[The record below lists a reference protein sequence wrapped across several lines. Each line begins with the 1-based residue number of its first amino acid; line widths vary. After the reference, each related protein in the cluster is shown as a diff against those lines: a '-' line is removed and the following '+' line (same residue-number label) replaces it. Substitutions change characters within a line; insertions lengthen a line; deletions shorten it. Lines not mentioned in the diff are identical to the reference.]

1 MYRGYSSLHQFLRKS
16 ATEIKTMDSTYLLAN
31 NGSGYQ
37 PITYREAFEQ
47 LNAVSA
53 YLVNLGFRKGQR
65 AGLIV
70 ENCPQYYYF
79 DQGIQQIGAINVSIY
94 PTLSEKEIEYI
105 INDSGLRVLLVGTH
119 FLLKK
124 IVKIEA
130 NCPTLEKII
139 PLFDDYSNI
148 STSPKIISY
157 TKMIEEGKVMY
168 PQLKGKIEELYT
180 AIETSDL
187 AAFIYTSGT
196 TGIPKG
202 VMLTHE
208 NFMSNAITA
217 KMLVPAVDET
227 DRFLS
232 FLPLSHVYERLA
244 TYYLSSYIGAEVAFA
259 QNLESIVR
267 NVGEV
272 HPTLMACVPRLLERI
287 EERVKKNATAQGGI
301 KAKIFWWALGVGEEY
316 RKVAESGGK
325 AGLVLSAQHA
335 LAEKLVFSKIKER
348 LGGKLKLFVS
358 GGGPLPQHV
367 GEFFGNIGIRI
378 QEGYGLTETSPFVTV
393 NEFHRQ
399 VYGTT
404 GRVAVEQQV
413 AIQDLESGKIITVQT
428 FDNFHPEF
436 ESAEG
441 EILIKG
447 PNVMKGYWNKPED
460 TAAVF
465 DADGWFHTGDVG
477 KFHKGYLKITDRIK
491 NMIVNSFGKN
501 VYPTPIENTLLLS
514 PKIEQILIIGDR
526 REYLTAIIVPN
537 MEELK
542 EHFKLNEEFF
552 QNADPFIREEEIIK
566 WIGEDIKKL
575 SVRLSKFE
583 RLRDFL
589 IKRTAF
595 SIEAGEM
602 TPKLSIKRKVVEEMY
617 AKDVEQMY
625 AVSLCPLD

>member
-1 MYRGYSSLHQFLRKS
+1 
-16 ATEIKTMDSTYLLAN
+16 
-31 NGSGYQ
+31 
-37 PITYREAFEQ
+37 
-47 LNAVSA
+47 
-53 YLVNLGFRKGQR
+53 
-65 AGLIV
+65 
-70 ENCPQYYYF
+70 
-79 DQGIQQIGAINVSIY
+79 
-94 PTLSEKEIEYI
+94 
-105 INDSGLRVLLVGTH
+105 
-119 FLLKK
+119 
-124 IVKIEA
+124 
-130 NCPTLEKII
+130 
-139 PLFDDYSNI
+139 
-148 STSPKIISY
+148 
-157 TKMIEEGKVMY
+157 
-168 PQLKGKIEELYT
+168 
-180 AIETSDL
+180 
-187 AAFIYTSGT
+187 
-196 TGIPKG
+196 
-202 VMLTHE
+202 
-208 NFMSNAITA
+208 
-217 KMLVPAVDET
+217 
-227 DRFLS
+227 
-232 FLPLSHVYERLA
+232 
-244 TYYLSSYIGAEVAFA
+244 
-259 QNLESIVR
+259 
-267 NVGEV
+267 
-272 HPTLMACVPRLLERI
+272 MACVPRLLERI

-301 KAKIFWWALGVGEEY
+301 KAKIFWWALGVGEEH

-428 FDNFHPEF
+428 FENFNPEF

-465 DADGWFHTGDVG
+465 DAEGWFHTGDVG

-542 EHFKLNEEFF
+542 EHFKLTDGFF

>member
-1 MYRGYSSLHQFLRKS
+1 MYRGYSSLHQFLRKT
-16 ATEIKTMDSTYLLAN
+16 ATEIKTMDSTYLLSHDGN
-31 NGSGYQ
+31 GYQ
-37 PITYREAFEQ
+37 PITYRETFEQ
-47 LNAVSA
+47 LNAISA
-53 YLVNLGFRKGQR
+53 YLVNMGFRKGQR

-70 ENCPQYYYF
+70 DNCPQYYTF
-79 DQGIQQIGAINVSIY
+79 DQGLQQIGVVNVSIY
-94 PTLSEKEIEYI
+94 PTLSEKEIDYI
-105 INDSGLRVLLVGTH
+105 INDSGLRVLLVGTP

-124 IVKIEA
+124 ITKVEA

-139 PLFDDYSNI
+139 PLFDDYSSI
-148 STSPKIISY
+148 STSPKLISY
-157 TKMIEEGKVMY
+157 SEVLKEGAALY
-168 PQLKGKIEELYT
+168 PTLKEKIESLYASVDT
-180 AIETSDL
+180 EDL
-187 AAFIYTSGT
+187 AALIYTSGT
-196 TGIPKG
+196 TGVPKG
-202 VMLTHE
+202 VMLTHG

-217 KMLVPAVDET
+217 KMLVPAINEH
-227 DRFLS
+227 DRYLS

-244 TYYLSSYIGAEVAFA
+244 TYYLSTYIGAEVAFA

-272 HPTLMACVPRLLERI
+272 HPTIMACVPRLLERI
-287 EERVKKNATAQGGI
+287 EERVKKNATAQGGV
-301 KAKIFWWALGVGEEY
+301 KAKIFWWALGVGEQH
-316 RKVAESGGK
+316 RKVLEDGK
-325 AGLVLSAQHA
+325 TPGPLLALQHA
-335 LAEKLVFSKIKER
+335 LASKLVFSKIHER
-348 LGGKLKLFVS
+348 LGGRMKLFVS

-378 QEGYGLTETSPFVTV
+378 QEGYGLTETSPFVCV

-404 GRVAVEQQV
+404 GRIAVEQQV
-413 AIQDLESGKIITVQT
+413 AIQDLESGKIITIQT
-428 FDNFHPEF
+428 FDNFNPEF
-436 ESAEG
+436 ESGEG

-477 KFHKGYLKITDRIK
+477 KFYKGYLKITDRIK

-526 REYLTAIIVPN
+526 REYLTAIVVPN

-552 QNADPFIREEEIIK
+552 KNSDPFIREEDIVK

-589 IKRTAF
+589 IKRTPF
-595 SIEAGEM
+595 SIETGEM
-602 TPKLSIKRKVVEEMY
+602 TPKLSIKRKVVEQMY
-617 AKDVEQMY
+617 AKDIEQMY